1 MIPSAEH
8 RTRDELDAGLGRV
21 VGAPKES
28 GVIEL
33 IARRPAVSEREE
45 VEQGE
50 ITVEN
55 GLEGD
60 NWLARGS
67 GGGGPAD
74 PETQITI
81 VNSAVAGLVAGGR
94 DRWALFGDQLYVDLD
109 LSEENL
115 PPGTRLRVGSAELQ
129 VSPRRHTPCAKYA
142 RRFGLDAYRFVST
155 KEARLLRLRGMNTR
169 VVRSG
174 RVDAGDTVTKV
185 RAQSFE

>member
-8 RTRDELDAGLGRV
+8 RTRAELDAGLGRV
-21 VGAPKES
+21 VVAPRDSGA
-28 GVIEL
+28 IEL

-60 NWLARGS
+60 NWSARGS

-81 VNSAVAGLVAGGR
+81 VNSVVASLVAGDRG
-94 DRWALFGDQLYVDLD
+94 RWALSGDQIYVDLD

-115 PPGTRLRVGSAELQ
+115 PPGTRLRAGSAELE

-142 RRFGLDAYRFVST
+142 RRFGLDAYRFVNT

-174 RVDAGDTVTKV
+174 RVNAGDTVTKL
-185 RAQSFE
+185 